1 MSAWRKIRGPLVLLA
16 VAALVT
22 AAAGP
27 ALAQCS
33 MCRSVLEQSAEG
45 RKLSEQLNLAI
56 LVMFFAPYLVFGSF
70 VVMMFRG
77 RIGGFLSRLL
87 RVVFFR

>member
-1 MSAWRKIRGPLVLLA
+1 MRARGPRAALWLVLG
-16 VAALVT
+16 AAFLL

-33 MCRSVLEQSAEG
+33 MCRSVLQQSPEG
-45 RKLSEQLNLAI
+45 QRLSEQLNLAI

-70 VVMMFRG
+70 LVMVFRS
-77 RIGGFLSRLL
+77 RIGGFLGRLL
-87 RVVFFR
+87 RMVFFR